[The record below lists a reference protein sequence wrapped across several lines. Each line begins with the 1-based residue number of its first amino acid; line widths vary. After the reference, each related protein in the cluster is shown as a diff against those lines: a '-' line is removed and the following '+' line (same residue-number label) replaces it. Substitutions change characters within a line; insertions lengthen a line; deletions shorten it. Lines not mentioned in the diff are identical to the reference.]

1 MFAIKYVRIIV
12 AKYKFTNTFHILI
25 SSLIWWCQTWRRVCH
40 IHSRPTRW
48 LKATQSN
55 AIYWP
60 SLHSHQTNAWHLHI
74 QGCGRAHLWA
84 IHPSAIGGGRSHYVS
99 MICIPGATLP
109 EWFVLRCQNMS
120 ASSPTTVLARRPK
133 RDNLLT
139 ANHFKWCSQYYCHKT
154 QNLNQ
159 IMPISTEE
167 CNCLSSALFQLL
179 SELSSYIDTRF

>member
-12 AKYKFTNTFHILI
+12 AKYYKFTNTLHILI

-48 LKATQSN
+48 LKANQSNSKCHLLTQS
-55 AIYWP
+55 
-60 SLHSHQTNAWHLHI
+60 SLTSNKKRMDAWHLHI

-99 MICIPGATLP
+99 MICIPGDTVP
-109 EWFVLRCQNMS
+109 EWFVFRCQNMS

-159 IMPISTEE
+159 IMLISIDEYK
-167 CNCLSSALFQLL
+167 CLLHP
-179 SELSSYIDTRF
+179 SSYLHI

>member
-1 MFAIKYVRIIV
+1 MVMPDMKKGLPYTFKTYKV
-12 AKYKFTNTFHILI
+12 AQSNSKCHLLTQ
-25 SSLIWWCQTWRRVCH
+25 SSLT
-40 IHSRPTRW
+40 
-48 LKATQSN
+48 SN
-55 AIYWP
+55 KKRMD
-60 SLHSHQTNAWHLHI
+60 AWHLHI

-99 MICIPGATLP
+99 MICIPGDTVP
-109 EWFVLRCQNMS
+109 EWFVFRCQNMS

-159 IMPISTEE
+159 IMLISIDEYK
-167 CNCLSSALFQLL
+167 CLLHP
-179 SELSSYIDTRF
+179 SSYLHI

>member
-1 MFAIKYVRIIV
+1 MVMPDMKKGLPYTFKT
-12 AKYKFTNTFHILI
+12 YKVDQSSSKCHLLTQ
-25 SSLIWWCQTWRRVCH
+25 SSLT
-40 IHSRPTRW
+40 
-48 LKATQSN
+48 SN
-55 AIYWP
+55 KNRMNA
-60 SLHSHQTNAWHLHI
+60 AWHLSI

-99 MICIPGATLP
+99 MICIPGATVP
-109 EWFVLRCQNMS
+109 EWFVFRCQNMS

-139 ANHFKWCSQYYCHKT
+139 ANHFKWCSQYHCHKT
-154 QNLNQ
+154 ANLYQ
-159 IMPISTEE
+159 IMLISTEE